1 MSTSQMF
8 NTEVCYGSELAYDAE
23 LATPFQ
29 ALLIIPASPEPPLQ
43 ITYIF
48 CYSAEPYCEAGSAR
62 YEHRKPTM
70 QQRPRPLR
78 HGWRWCLF

>member
-43 ITYIF
+43 VTYI
-48 CYSAEPYCEAGSAR
+48 
-62 YEHRKPTM
+62 
-70 QQRPRPLR
+70 L
-78 HGWRWCLF
+78 LFH